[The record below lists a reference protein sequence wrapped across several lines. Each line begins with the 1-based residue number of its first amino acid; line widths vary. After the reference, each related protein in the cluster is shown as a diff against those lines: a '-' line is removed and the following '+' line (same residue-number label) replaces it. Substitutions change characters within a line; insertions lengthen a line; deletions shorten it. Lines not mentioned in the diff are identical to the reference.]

1 MQVVYPSYYSSFSCS
16 ASACPDTCCQGWGIS
31 IDRDTYGRYMA
42 MGGLMG
48 AKLRSHIDHRTRRFL
63 LNREGRCVFLDRH
76 GLCGICVDLGE
87 DMMCRTCRIYPRHE
101 ESYGDLAE
109 VSLSLSCPT
118 AAELIL
124 NLDQPPVYRTA
135 ERRPAHPRA
144 SAPGS
149 AGEEL
154 DEDFLC
160 GLLEVRQSMFRLLRR
175 TDMSEE
181 ARAGAALALAHDGE
195 SRLRRRE
202 FAGLREVCGRY
213 ETASGELLEKKLAP
227 SREMGFQR
235 RQLEEEYLDQLERLE
250 EISGG
255 WRELLR
261 AARTSPGRSSVSFQ
275 PVTRQGLNLL
285 EYFLYLLYPG
295 AVYDGDGWSKAGLAM
310 FSLLAVRR
318 LAAGLEREGSE
329 ESFEKA
335 FVRAAWLYSRQV
347 EHSDANLER
356 LETFVRESRSCA
368 LPQMLAC
375 LLGTAG

>member
-1 MQVVYPSYYSSFSCS
+1 
-16 ASACPDTCCQGWGIS
+16 
-31 IDRDTYGRYMA
+31 
-42 MGGLMG
+42 
-48 AKLRSHIDHRTRRFL
+48 
-63 LNREGRCVFLDRH
+63 
-76 GLCGICVDLGE
+76 
-87 DMMCRTCRIYPRHE
+87 MCRTCRIYPRHE

-213 ETASGELLEKKLAP
+213 ETASGELLEKSWLPAGKWDFRGG
-227 SREMGFQR
+227 SWR
-235 RQLEEEYLDQLERLE
+235 RSTW
-250 EISGG
+250 ISWSG
-255 WRELLR
+255 WRR
-261 AARTSPGRSSVSFQ
+261 SP
-275 PVTRQGLNLL
+275 
-285 EYFLYLLYPG
+285 
-295 AVYDGDGWSKAGLAM
+295 
-310 FSLLAVRR
+310 
-318 LAAGLEREGSE
+318 AAGESFCGRHAPAREG
-329 ESFEKA
+329 
-335 FVRAAWLYSRQV
+335 VRFPSSR
-347 EHSDANLER
+347 
-356 LETFVRESRSCA
+356 
-368 LPQMLAC
+368 
-375 LLGTAG
+375 